1 MPDVVHCTPAWK
13 SECSGIAWER
23 RGFWMFEFDKAP
35 RNRTMWMVSEGFL
48 ESMQKAI
55 FPLPSVRA
63 NHFMKSEICQAES
76 CHERSAKAA
85 ILSEK
90 NWVPTTESR
99 VKLIQCEAS
108 LSGESL
114 QDFCGVLSVQK
125 VVEVGRC
132 GGSTC
137 KSLGACTKHIVHI
150 HVAQQIWH
158 MACTASF
165 GHSVTIMAVLTKYL
179 LQASSVGFKYCFKGP
194 QSGTTQLFIGNQ
206 WFDLGFSGKIHWKPT
221 FYNQSPLRG
230 VIHRGAFHLLGAPK
244 WRRSSRDGRSSP
256 CRWCAAPTAE
266 TRRVGSARRRL
277 RMWQVWGVWG
287 SDGWV
292 GWVGWCF

>member
-1 MPDVVHCTPAWK
+1 M
-13 SECSGIAWER
+13 
-23 RGFWMFEFDKAP
+23 
-35 RNRTMWMVSEGFL
+35 
-48 ESMQKAI
+48 
-55 FPLPSVRA
+55 
-63 NHFMKSEICQAES
+63 
-76 CHERSAKAA
+76 
-85 ILSEK
+85 
-90 NWVPTTESR
+90 
-99 VKLIQCEAS
+99 KLIQCEAS

-165 GHSVTIMAVLTKYL
+165 GHSVTIMAVLTKYF

-206 WFDLGFSGKIHWKPT
+206 WFELGFSGKIHWKPHLLQPIST
-221 FYNQSPLRG
+221 SWSDSPWGFPSPWCPKMAEIEPRRPELTLPLVRRSNGGNAEGGERSEAAEDVAGLRG
-230 VIHRGAFHLLGAPK
+230 LRIWRLGGMGGMVFLGK
-244 WRRSSRDGRSSP
+244 V
-256 CRWCAAPTAE
+256 
-266 TRRVGSARRRL
+266 RRVQKEVQTVCKVFFFHS
-277 RMWQVWGVWG
+277 GVFG
-287 SDGWV
+287 RCDLST
-292 GWVGWCF
+292 CFFF

>member
-1 MPDVVHCTPAWK
+1 
-13 SECSGIAWER
+13 
-23 RGFWMFEFDKAP
+23 
-35 RNRTMWMVSEGFL
+35 MWMVSEGFL

-108 LSGESL
+108 LLGESL

-179 LQASSVGFKYCFKGP
+179 LQASSVGFKYCFKGR

-206 WFDLGFSGKIHWKPT
+206 WFELGFSGKIHWKPHLLQPIST
-221 FYNQSPLRG
+221 SWSDSPWGFPSPWCPKMAEIEPRRPELTLPLVRRSNGGNAEGGERSEAAEDVAGLRG
-230 VIHRGAFHLLGAPK
+230 LRIWRLGGMGGMVFLGK
-244 WRRSSRDGRSSP
+244 V
-256 CRWCAAPTAE
+256 
-266 TRRVGSARRRL
+266 RRVQKEVQTVCKVFFFHS
-277 RMWQVWGVWG
+277 GVFG
-287 SDGWV
+287 RCDLST
-292 GWVGWCF
+292 CFFF